1 VRWYKADLHIH
12 TILSACAELS
22 MGPKDIVQAALAHG
36 LDIIAVTDHN
46 SAENVAAVMGAAE
59 QTPLLVIAGMEVYTR
74 EEAHMICLFEKLSDA
89 LDFQEVIYEHLP
101 EGSYDGDLFGEQYI
115 CDKDEHILG
124 ESQRFLSFPL
134 NLPVHIVAG
143 FVIDLGGIIYPAH
156 IDRKSNSLL
165 HSLGFLPNNL
175 PLPAVEIAR
184 PYTEAIQ
191 QLGFLTKSSYS
202 IIRSSDAHDIGQIGE
217 KYTFFKLN
225 ELSFNEL
232 KMAIE
237 KRDGRF
243 ASLQVE
249 EAYA

>member
-1 VRWYKADLHIH
+1 
-12 TILSACAELS
+12 
-22 MGPKDIVQAALAHG
+22 MGPKDIVQAALDHG

-46 SAENVAAVMGAAE
+46 SAENVAAVMGAAAD
-59 QTPLLVIAGMEVYTR
+59 TPLLVIPGMEVYTR
-74 EEAHMICLFEKLSDA
+74 EEAHMICLFAKLSDV

-101 EGSYDGDLFGEQYI
+101 EGDYDGDLFGEQYI
-115 CDKDEHILG
+115 CDKDQNILG
-124 ESQRFLSFPL
+124 ENQRFLSFPL

-165 HSLGFLPNNL
+165 HSLGFLPNTL

-184 PYTEAIQ
+184 PYAEAVK
-191 QLGFLTKSSYS
+191 QLGFLSKSPYT

-217 KYTFFKLN
+217 KFTFFNINDLT
-225 ELSFNEL
+225 FTEL

-237 KRDGRF
+237 KREGRS
-243 ASLQVE
+243 ATLQI
-249 EAYA
+249 EADHA